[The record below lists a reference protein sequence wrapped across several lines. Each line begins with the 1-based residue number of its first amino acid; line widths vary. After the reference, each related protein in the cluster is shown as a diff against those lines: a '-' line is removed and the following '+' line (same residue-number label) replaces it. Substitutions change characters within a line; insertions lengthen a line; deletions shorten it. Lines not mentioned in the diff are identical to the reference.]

1 MKNYQNLTNE
11 DIEKMHNFVEE
22 YAKKM
27 RSIDSSYA
35 PIYDSIYKRV
45 ESFLK
50 EVEEKIGSD
59 K

>member
-1 MKNYQNLTNE
+1 
-11 DIEKMHNFVEE
+11 MHNFVEE